1 MPTLLQCCRYRW
13 KKNRYDHSI
22 LSNFA
27 HIKLHLILI
36 LWSLK
41 FLLKIAKL
49 QGLLKV
55 IAGIEISFTLTSK
68 SAAEDEDDI
77 FADLYEIKWTSL
89 FIPPLAI
96 ITVNIVA
103 IVVGFSRTVYSEIPQ
118 WSKLLGGVFF
128 SSWVLAHMYPF
139 CKGLMGR
146 RGRVPTIVFVWVGL
160 LAIVVSLLWITISPP
175 TTTTDSAS
183 SGNVDI

>member
-1 MPTLLQCCRYRW
+1 MNLE
-13 KKNRYDHSI
+13 
-22 LSNFA
+22 
-27 HIKLHLILI
+27 
-36 LWSLK
+36 
-41 FLLKIAKL
+41 FLLKKNAKL

-68 SAAEDEDDI
+68 SAAEDEDDV

-103 IVVGFSRTVYSEIPQ
+103 IVVGFSKTVYSEIPQ

-175 TTTTDSAS
+175 TTTIDSAS